1 MPTKDE
7 FTTELRAR
15 FRRAQERDAEFIDI
29 NSGELHRALGGHP
42 AAKHQMPSCC
52 KPRTRDLVQ
61 GRDSRVV
68 EDARAWFLAHLYKRR
83 ALA

>member
-29 NSGELHRALGGHP
+29 NSGELHRALGGYP

-52 KPRTRDLVQ
+52 KAMHEEFGAKDEILATPPSGHGASLTVRYRLPR
-61 GRDSRVV
+61 
-68 EDARAWFLAHLYKRR
+68 
-83 ALA
+83 